1 MVTDHNE
8 INSLM
13 IDTLDPLPGW
23 PRLCQASVGV
33 GRTGA
38 YWCVPRLRTERL
50 AVVKISLRG
59 TGRVMVDG
67 TEHLVT
73 PGKVMIMRT
82 GLDTLEYGL
91 QDGDPPWHCAYAE
104 IAGDLALDA
113 LGHLIQR
120 HGHVYEPAGTDLE
133 ELLTNLADRPG
144 DHHVVWDVSA
154 SARAAST
161 ILASV
166 AHARTAKEDRLARR
180 AIALFEKRLTTSST
194 LEEVADDLGVSREQ
208 LSRSFREAL
217 GIPPATWLRQRRLEL
232 ARQLLMAPNALVQE
246 VATHVGYRSVSQFLR
261 AFTARYGHTPGTVRR
276 A

>member
-1 MVTDHNE
+1 MTADHIQ

-50 AVVKISLRG
+50 AVVKICLRG
-59 TGRVMVDG
+59 TGRVVVEG
-67 TEHLVT
+67 QEHLVT

-82 GLDTLEYGL
+82 GADTLEYGL
-91 QDGDPPWHCAYAE
+91 HEGDPPWHTAYAE
-104 IAGDLALDA
+104 IAGDLALEA
-113 LGHLIQR
+113 LGQLIRR
-120 HGHVYEPAGTDLE
+120 HGHVYEPAATDLVE
-133 ELLTNLADRPG
+133 ILTHLADRPG

-166 AHARTAKEDRLARR
+166 AHARTPPEDRLARR
-180 AIALFEKRLTTSST
+180 AIALFEQRLTTSGT
-194 LEEVADDLGVSREQ
+194 LEDAAADLGVSREQ
-208 LSRSFREAL
+208 LSRAFREAL

-232 ARQLLMAPNALVQE
+232 ARQLLMAPDALVQD
-246 VATHVGYRSVSQFLR
+246 VAARIGYRSVSQFLR

>member
-1 MVTDHNE
+1 MAKDHNQ

-50 AVVKISLRG
+50 AVVKIGLRG
-59 TGRVMVDG
+59 AGRVMVDG
-67 TEHLVT
+67 HEHLVT

-82 GLDTLEYGL
+82 GSDTLEYGL
-91 QDGDPPWHCAYAE
+91 HDGDPPWHAAYAE
-104 IAGDLALDA
+104 IAGDMALEA
-113 LGHLIQR
+113 LGHLIRR
-120 HGHVYEPAGTDLE
+120 HGHVYEPAATDLAE
-133 ELLTNLADRPG
+133 ILTHLADRPG

-154 SARAAST
+154 SARAAGT

-166 AHARTAKEDRLARR
+166 AHARTAPEDRLARR
-180 AIALFEKRLTTSST
+180 AVALFEQRLTSAGT
-194 LEEVADDLGVSREQ
+194 LEDAAGDLGVSREQ
-208 LSRSFREAL
+208 LSRAFREAL

-232 ARQLLMAPNALVQE
+232 ARQLLMAPDALVQD
-246 VATHVGYRSVSQFLR
+246 VAARIGYRSVSQFLR